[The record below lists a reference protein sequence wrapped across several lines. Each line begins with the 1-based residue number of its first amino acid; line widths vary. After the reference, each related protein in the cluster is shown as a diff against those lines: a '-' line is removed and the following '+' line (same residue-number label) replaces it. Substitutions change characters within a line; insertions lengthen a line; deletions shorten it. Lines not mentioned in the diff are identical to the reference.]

1 MNIMVLKYKNHQ
13 PGLILTTKRQI
24 FAMLNVLYK
33 SAIRSR
39 HHKYTDTENHY
50 VYLLSGRKFNSRT
63 ALVNAIEQGLRAQHG
78 VVTEDDI
85 LMELTK
91 WVEAS
96 DNDIL
101 SDIYQQTINY
111 VVSGQHPTL

>member
-1 MNIMVLKYKNHQ
+1 MFTYYPAHTTAAQ
-13 PGLILTTKRQI
+13 P
-24 FAMLNVLYK
+24 
-33 SAIRSR
+33 
-39 HHKYTDTENHY
+39 E
-50 VYLLSGRKFNSRT
+50 
-63 ALVNAIEQGLRAQHG
+63 LVNAIAQGLHAENG

-91 WVEAS
+91 WVEAT

-111 VVSGQHPTL
+111 VVSGRNAPL

>member
-1 MNIMVLKYKNHQ
+1 MFTYTSA
-13 PGLILTTKRQI
+13 TTPY
-24 FAMLNVLYK
+24 A
-33 SAIRSR
+33 
-39 HHKYTDTENHY
+39 HPE
-50 VYLLSGRKFNSRT
+50 
-63 ALVNAIEQGLRAQHG
+63 LVNAIAQGLRAELG
-78 VVTEDDI
+78 AVTEDDI

-111 VVSGQHPTL
+111 VVSGQHASL

>member
-1 MNIMVLKYKNHQ
+1 M
-13 PGLILTTKRQI
+13 
-24 FAMLNVLYK
+24 A
-33 SAIRSR
+33 
-39 HHKYTDTENHY
+39 
-50 VYLLSGRKFNSRT
+50 
-63 ALVNAIEQGLRAQHG
+63 QGLQAEHG

-91 WVEAS
+91 WVEAT

-111 VVSGQHPTL
+111 VVSGQNAPL

>member
-1 MNIMVLKYKNHQ
+1 MFTYYQ
-13 PGLILTTKRQI
+13 
-24 FAMLNVLYK
+24 A
-33 SAIRSR
+33 
-39 HHKYTDTENHY
+39 EN
-50 VYLLSGRKFNSRT
+50 ST
-63 ALVNAIEQGLRAQHG
+63 AEPALVNAIEQGLRAEHG

-111 VVSGQHPTL
+111 VVSGQRKGYKANAVFLFLVPCHSLFFEYPSLGAFIVFALPPGRRPQV

>member
-1 MNIMVLKYKNHQ
+1 TGNIYLKRYCININQLTTIIIHINIMELKYKNHQ

-50 VYLLSGRKFNSRT
+50 VYLLSGRKFGDAAN
-63 ALVNAIEQGLRAQHG
+63 LLI
-78 VVTEDDI
+78 
-85 LMELTK
+85 
-91 WVEAS
+91 
-96 DNDIL
+96 
-101 SDIYQQTINY
+101 
-111 VVSGQHPTL
+111 

>member
-1 MNIMVLKYKNHQ
+1 STAE
-13 PGLILTTKRQI
+13 P
-24 FAMLNVLYK
+24 
-33 SAIRSR
+33 
-39 HHKYTDTENHY
+39 
-50 VYLLSGRKFNSRT
+50 
-63 ALVNAIEQGLRAQHG
+63 ALVNAIEQGLRAEQG

-85 LMELTK
+85 LMG
-91 WVEAS
+91 VEAS

>member
-1 MNIMVLKYKNHQ
+1 MFTYTSATTPSAQ
-13 PGLILTTKRQI
+13 P
-24 FAMLNVLYK
+24 
-33 SAIRSR
+33 
-39 HHKYTDTENHY
+39 E
-50 VYLLSGRKFNSRT
+50 
-63 ALVNAIEQGLRAQHG
+63 LVNAIAQGLRAELG
-78 VVTEDDI
+78 TVTEDDI

-111 VVSGQHPTL
+111 VVSGQHASL

>member
-1 MNIMVLKYKNHQ
+1 MFTYHSANTSAAQ
-13 PGLILTTKRQI
+13 P
-24 FAMLNVLYK
+24 
-33 SAIRSR
+33 
-39 HHKYTDTENHY
+39 
-50 VYLLSGRKFNSRT
+50 
-63 ALVNAIEQGLRAQHG
+63 ALVNAIEQGLRAELG

-111 VVSGQHPTL
+111 VVSGQHPTLENLLCCIGNLRGYVSFA

>member
-1 MNIMVLKYKNHQ
+1 MFTYYQ
-13 PGLILTTKRQI
+13 
-24 FAMLNVLYK
+24 A
-33 SAIRSR
+33 
-39 HHKYTDTENHY
+39 EN
-50 VYLLSGRKFNSRT
+50 ST
-63 ALVNAIEQGLRAQHG
+63 AEPALVNAIEQGLRAEHG

-111 VVSGQHPTL
+111 VVSGQWSVVSTLHFKVLCLIGNLI

>member
-1 MNIMVLKYKNHQ
+1 MFTYHSANTSAAQ
-13 PGLILTTKRQI
+13 P
-24 FAMLNVLYK
+24 V
-33 SAIRSR
+33 
-39 HHKYTDTENHY
+39 
-50 VYLLSGRKFNSRT
+50 
-63 ALVNAIEQGLRAQHG
+63 LVNAIEQGLRAELG

>member
-1 MNIMVLKYKNHQ
+1 M
-13 PGLILTTKRQI
+13 P
-24 FAMLNVLYK
+24 
-33 SAIRSR
+33 
-39 HHKYTDTENHY
+39 
-50 VYLLSGRKFNSRT
+50 LSKAFGQST
-63 ALVNAIEQGLRAQHG
+63 

-85 LMELTK
+85 LIELTK

>member
-1 MNIMVLKYKNHQ
+1 MFTPEENILRLPITYHSANTSAAQ
-13 PGLILTTKRQI
+13 P
-24 FAMLNVLYK
+24 
-33 SAIRSR
+33 
-39 HHKYTDTENHY
+39 
-50 VYLLSGRKFNSRT
+50 
-63 ALVNAIEQGLRAQHG
+63 ALVNAIEQGLRAELG

>member
-1 MNIMVLKYKNHQ
+1 MFTYYQ
-13 PGLILTTKRQI
+13 
-24 FAMLNVLYK
+24 A
-33 SAIRSR
+33 
-39 HHKYTDTENHY
+39 EN
-50 VYLLSGRKFNSRT
+50 ST
-63 ALVNAIEQGLRAQHG
+63 AEPALVNAIEQGLRAEHG

-91 WVEAS
+91 SS

>member
-1 MNIMVLKYKNHQ
+1 M
-13 PGLILTTKRQI
+13 
-24 FAMLNVLYK
+24 F
-33 SAIRSR
+33 
-39 HHKYTDTENHY
+39 TEALY
-50 VYLLSGRKFNSRT
+50 VYLSLSKYLSST
-63 ALVNAIEQGLRAQHG
+63 TAAQPALVNAIEQGLRAELG